1 MLGALEGV
9 PTHPMGKKDI
19 EAGMDVT
26 TFLASSGIFPSK
38 GEARRTIQGGGLS
51 INRVKVEDTAAPI
64 DGSHLLDGRYI
75 LVQKGKKNYYL
86 VVAE

>member
-1 MLGALEGV
+1 
-9 PTHPMGKKDI
+9 
-19 EAGMDVT
+19 MDVT
-26 TFLASSGIFPSK
+26 SFLALSGIFPSK

-51 INRVKVEDTAAPI
+51 INRVKVGDASAPI
-64 DGSHLLDGRYI
+64 GGEHLLDGRYI